1 MSKSTND
8 WMDRLVEKY
17 SVPTEKVET
26 PKRILTEE
34 QIKNA
39 LLAFTGE
46 IQQLPPM
53 VSAIKKDGVSLYK
66 LARKGIEIERETR
79 AVHIHRF
86 DITYFNNPFMNVVIE
101 CSKGTYVRTL
111 AHDLGKALGC
121 GGCLSALRR
130 DASGPLHIDQ
140 AHTLDDILTETRET
154 LVERT
159 LTPAEILP

>member
-1 MSKSTND
+1 
-8 WMDRLVEKY
+8 
-17 SVPTEKVET
+17 
-26 PKRILTEE
+26 
-34 QIKNA
+34 
-39 LLAFTGE
+39 
-46 IQQLPPM
+46 
-53 VSAIKKDGVSLYK
+53 
-66 LARKGIEIERETR
+66 
-79 AVHIHRF
+79 
-86 DITYFNNPFMNVVIE
+86 MNVVIE

-130 DASGPLHIDQ
+130 DASGALHIDQ